1 MKISSKIA
9 GVLNVLGVIALCLL
23 GSIEFHAFNA
33 NYYKSEYLKLHTAE
47 SIGMSEEALFEAT
60 DALLDYL
67 KGKRED
73 IFCVQNIRGVD
84 REVFDE
90 RETAHMVDVKNLYI
104 SAKNVGIGMSIIGLI
119 SFLWMIYLVRSGKES
134 AFEMRKDLA
143 SGFKQVLMSLGII
156 VAGIVVY
163 AVIDFSRFWVLF
175 HEIFFTNDL
184 WLLDPN
190 VSVMINMFPEE
201 FFNGM
206 VMRIILT
213 FILCFLVM
221 VRLYIFVANKL
232 KFLKS
237 DIEIHK

>member
-1 MKISSKIA
+1 
-9 GVLNVLGVIALCLL
+9 
-23 GSIEFHAFNA
+23 
-33 NYYKSEYLKLHTAE
+33 
-47 SIGMSEEALFEAT
+47 
-60 DALLDYL
+60 
-67 KGKRED
+67 
-73 IFCVQNIRGVD
+73 
-84 REVFDE
+84 
-90 RETAHMVDVKNLYI
+90 
-104 SAKNVGIGMSIIGLI
+104 MSIIGLL

-221 VRLYIFVANKL
+221 VRLYIFMANKL

>member
-1 MKISSKIA
+1 
-9 GVLNVLGVIALCLL
+9 
-23 GSIEFHAFNA
+23 
-33 NYYKSEYLKLHTAE
+33 
-47 SIGMSEEALFEAT
+47 
-60 DALLDYL
+60 
-67 KGKRED
+67 
-73 IFCVQNIRGVD
+73 
-84 REVFDE
+84 
-90 RETAHMVDVKNLYI
+90 
-104 SAKNVGIGMSIIGLI
+104 
-119 SFLWMIYLVRSGKES
+119 
-134 AFEMRKDLA
+134 
-143 SGFKQVLMSLGII
+143 MSLGII

-221 VRLYIFVANKL
+221 VRLYIFMANKL